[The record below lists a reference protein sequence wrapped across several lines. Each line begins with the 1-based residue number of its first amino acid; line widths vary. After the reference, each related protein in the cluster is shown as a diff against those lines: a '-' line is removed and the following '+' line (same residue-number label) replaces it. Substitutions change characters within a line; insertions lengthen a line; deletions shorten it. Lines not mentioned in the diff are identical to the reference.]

1 MKDQIQNEKERDS
14 TITLQLTTKVQSGDD
29 YDTEYGFSAGDTIE
43 KTIIIDKKTQLI
55 TSVEEKCG
63 DEVFYGYTVEFDGE
77 EKIPQFY
84 KDLKKEKEKG
94 VCTVYSDYDGEKNQ
108 EYTFNLPIDLYFTVL
123 DHDGY
128 KVYEDEDGT
137 KEFTHYQME
146 VQNPDSDLS
155 LYIKAESSK

>member
-1 MKDQIQNEKERDS
+1 MRKSDWGQHFPGRYERSDSERKERDS

-77 EKIPQFY
+77 ERFHSSIKI
-84 KDLKKEKEKG
+84 
-94 VCTVYSDYDGEKNQ
+94 
-108 EYTFNLPIDLYFTVL
+108 
-123 DHDGY
+123 
-128 KVYEDEDGT
+128 
-137 KEFTHYQME
+137 
-146 VQNPDSDLS
+146 
-155 LYIKAESSK
+155 

>member
-1 MKDQIQNEKERDS
+1 MKKRFHS
-14 TITLQLTTKVQSGDD
+14 
-29 YDTEYGFSAGDTIE
+29 
-43 KTIIIDKKTQLI
+43 
-55 TSVEEKCG
+55 
-63 DEVFYGYTVEFDGE
+63 
-77 EKIPQFY
+77 FY
-84 KDLKKEKEKG
+84 KDLKKEKEKR

>member
-1 MKDQIQNEKERDS
+1 MWGWSFLWLYSRVWRWRKDS
-14 TITLQLTTKVQSGDD
+14 TVL
-29 YDTEYGFSAGDTIE
+29 Y
-43 KTIIIDKKTQLI
+43 
-55 TSVEEKCG
+55 
-63 DEVFYGYTVEFDGE
+63 
-77 EKIPQFY
+77 
-84 KDLKKEKEKG
+84 LKKEKEKR

>member
-63 DEVFYGYTVEFDGE
+63 D
-77 EKIPQFY
+77 
-84 KDLKKEKEKG
+84 
-94 VCTVYSDYDGEKNQ
+94 Q

>member
-29 YDTEYGFSAGDTIE
+29 YDTKYGFSAGDTIE

-84 KDLKKEKEKG
+84 KDLKKEKR
-94 VCTVYSDYDGEKNQ
+94 
-108 EYTFNLPIDLYFTVL
+108 
-123 DHDGY
+123 
-128 KVYEDEDGT
+128 
-137 KEFTHYQME
+137 KESMYC
-146 VQNPDSDLS
+146 L
-155 LYIKAESSK
+155 L

>member
-63 DEVFYGYTVEFDGE
+63 DEVFYGYTV
-77 EKIPQFY
+77 
-84 KDLKKEKEKG
+84 KKR
-94 VCTVYSDYDGEKNQ
+94 
-108 EYTFNLPIDLYFTVL
+108 F
-123 DHDGY
+123 H
-128 KVYEDEDGT
+128 
-137 KEFTHYQME
+137 
-146 VQNPDSDLS
+146 
-155 LYIKAESSK
+155 SSIRI

>member
-1 MKDQIQNEKERDS
+1 MK
-14 TITLQLTTKVQSGDD
+14 
-29 YDTEYGFSAGDTIE
+29 Y
-43 KTIIIDKKTQLI
+43 
-55 TSVEEKCG
+55 
-63 DEVFYGYTVEFDGE
+63 FYGYNGRIRRTE
-77 EKIPQFY
+77 ERFRQFY
-84 KDLKKEKEKG
+84 QEFKEGKRKR